1 MKQGKTQKKSEL
13 SSRDKSNKNLVKWKK
28 GQSGNPAG
36 RPKKFTSFLI
46 DSGYKLS
53 EVNDAIQSLLSL
65 TEEELMEIQED
76 KNATIL
82 ERTVVNALMR
92 SMKNGS
98 LYSLETLLSRVY
110 GSPKQEIKQ
119 DVQIQPPLF
128 PDRKDSDS

>member
-1 MKQGKTQKKSEL
+1 MKKGNTEKKSEL
-13 SSRDKSNKNLVKWKK
+13 TPREVSNQNLVKWKK
-28 GQSGNPAG
+28 GQSGNPNG
-36 RPKKFTSFLI
+36 RPKKFTSYLI
-46 DSGYKLS
+46 QNGYKLS

-65 TEEELMEIQED
+65 TEEELLEIQED

-110 GSPKQEIKQ
+110 GTPKQEIKQ